1 MVRRFVPRAFAV
13 VAALIAAGCDRE
25 RSSGADGHLL
35 AFPAALGFGRVAMY
49 GDHTLDVDLQNAG
62 RTPITVD
69 DIAFDGAQG
78 AYSADVTAPEPNRLS
93 PDEHSGIRVH
103 FRPLAPGDQA
113 AALVIRTDSLNS
125 REVRIPL
132 AGVGVDARAKIS
144 ADTLDFGRI
153 EAQSRKT
160 RTLTFE
166 NTADI
171 EIQVNARFIGMD
183 ADEFQTGSFT
193 MAPFERRAAAVT
205 FAPERVGVKAAGLM
219 VAPCDGCK
227 EVPVNLVAEALDH
240 AVVAEPWEVDF
251 GPVPMDRYADGQV
264 KLHNISTE
272 PMPMDSMKLEAGT
285 DVAFTA
291 TPARFPTVLQPGEV
305 RIFPVRFSPGHL
317 GDSGGAVVFAE
328 QSVRNPQLKVPLRGF
343 GGTPDICVTPSSY
356 DFGMVPVGSK
366 SSFTVMVK
374 NCGASAP
381 VDVTRVAWGGDGVPG
396 EDEYAVAPG
405 TLPHTLAVGE
415 EMPVKVYFEPTRA
428 GDAGGYVRVFTSAY
442 SGAFRVA
449 VNGRARVSASCIV
462 SLTPPALDFGT
473 VPPTY
478 GAVLGVKVRNQGTDV
493 CAVKNIKL
501 NADAGGAFSLP
512 GGGIEGLI
520 LQPGDYFSFMVA
532 FRAPPAGGPSSG
544 VLQVQSADPNN
555 PQFLVPLIANA
566 QQSCVVAAPR
576 FLDFGVARP
585 DCPPPPGK
593 VTLINGC
600 ATPAVITGIDI
611 GPGTTDGEFAITAAP
626 PAPLTLQPGQT
637 ASVSVQYHALV
648 GGLNLSPLFVSVTGL
663 PAPYLVPLIGESST
677 RVDQIDRFTQQDASK
692 VDVLF
697 VVDNTSSMLEEQ
709 PKLVQGLP
717 SFVSAALSKGV
728 DLHVAVTT
736 TGVDAANPACPGGA
750 QGGEAGRFFPA
761 DNSNIR
767 QMTNLTP
774 NLSAELQ
781 QNAQVGLCAYVE
793 EGLEAMRRALS
804 DPLVSSADDP
814 RTPLPSDGNLGF
826 LREEAALAVVFVGDE
841 DDNSPDDVGTYVRFL
856 QSKKGLSQPQRAVIY
871 AIAPTAQRCP
881 TAGGVGT
888 RYAEAAAKTGGAVL
902 SACAPDYG
910 PLLADVANKA
920 FSPQARFPLSATPVQ
935 GSLAVTVNG
944 VGASGWTY
952 DAAGNSVVFN
962 TAPAP
967 GARIAVSYRRTC
979 P

>member
-1 MVRRFVPRAFAV
+1 MFRRFVPPALAA
-13 VAALIAAGCDRE
+13 VAALAAGCDRE
-25 RSSGADGHLL
+25 RSAGADGHLL
-35 AFPAALGFGRVAMY
+35 AFPATLGFGRVAMY

-62 RTPITVD
+62 RTPITVEE
-69 DIAFDGAQG
+69 ISFDGAQG
-78 AYSADVTAPEPNRLS
+78 AYSADLPDPEPDRLS
-93 PDEHSGIRVH
+93 PDEHSGMRVH

-113 AALVIRTDSLNS
+113 AAMIIRTDSLNS

-132 AGVGVDARAKIS
+132 AGVGVDAHAEIS

-160 RTLTFE
+160 LTLTFE
-166 NTADI
+166 NTSDI
-171 EIQVNARFIGMD
+171 EIQVGARVIGLD
-183 ADEFQTGSFT
+183 SDEFQAGSFT
-193 MAPFERRAAAVT
+193 LGPFERRAAAVT
-205 FAPERVGVKAAGLM
+205 FAPGRVGVKAAGLM

-227 EVPVNLVAEALDH
+227 EVPVKMVAEALDH

-251 GPVPMDRYADGQV
+251 GPVPMDRYADGTV
-264 KLHNISTE
+264 TLHNVSTE
-272 PMPMDSMKLEAGT
+272 PMVMDSMALAAGT

-291 TPARFPTVLQPGEV
+291 TPAAFPFTLKAGEV
-305 RIFPVRFSPGHL
+305 RKFPVRFSPGHL
-317 GDSGGAVVFAE
+317 GDSGGSVTIAE
-328 QSVRNPQLKVPLRGF
+328 ESVRNPQLLVPLRGF
-343 GGTPDICVTPSSY
+343 GGTPDICVAPSSY

-366 SSFTVMVK
+366 SSFTIEVK
-374 NCGASAP
+374 NCGATSP
-381 VDVTRVAWGGDGVPG
+381 VEVTRITWGGDGVPG
-396 EDEYAVAPG
+396 EDEYSVAPG
-405 TLPHTLAVGE
+405 TLPHTLAPGE
-415 EMPVKVYFEPTRA
+415 AMQVKVYFEPTRA
-428 GDAGGYVRVFTSAY
+428 GDAGGYVRAFTSAY

-449 VNGRARVSASCIV
+449 VNGRARVSASCSV
-462 SLTPPALDFGT
+462 TLTPPALDFGT

-478 GAVLGVKVRNQGTDV
+478 GAVLGVKVKNPGTDL

-501 NADAGGAFSLP
+501 TQDGGGAFSLP
-512 GGGIEGLI
+512 GGGIDGLI
-520 LQPGDYFSFMVA
+520 MYPGDYFTFMVA
-532 FRAPPAGGPSSG
+532 FKAPAAGGPSSG
-544 VLQVQSADPNN
+544 VLQVQSADPAN
-555 PQFLVPLIANA
+555 PQFLVPLIANP

-576 FLDFGVARP
+576 FLDFGVDRP

-600 ATPAVITGIDI
+600 AAPAEVTGIDI

-626 PAPLTLQPGQT
+626 ATPLTLQPGQT
-637 ASVSVQYHALV
+637 ASVSVKYQALV
-648 GGLNLSPLFVSVTGL
+648 GGLNLSPLFVAVTGL

-677 RVDQIDRFTQQDASK
+677 RVDQVDRFTQQDASK

-697 VVDNTSSMLEEQ
+697 VVDNTSSMVEEQ
-709 PKLVQGLP
+709 PKLVQGIP
-717 SFVSAALSKGV
+717 SFVNAALSKGV

-750 QGGEAGRFFPA
+750 EGGEAGRFFPA

-767 QMTNLTP
+767 ELTNLTP
-774 NLSAELQ
+774 NLAGELQ
-781 QNAQVGLCAYVE
+781 QNVQVGLCAYVE

-841 DDNSPDDVGTYVRFL
+841 DDNSADDVGTYVRFL

-871 AIAPTAQRCP
+871 AIAPTAQQCP

-888 RYAEAAAKTGGAVL
+888 RYAEAAAKTGGQVL
-902 SACAPDYG
+902 SVCAPDYG

-920 FSPQARFPLSATPVQ
+920 FSPQARFPLSATPVP
-935 GSLAVTVNG
+935 GSIAVTVNG
-944 VGASGWTY
+944 AAASGWTY
-952 DAAGNSVVFN
+952 DAAANAVAFN

-967 GARIAVSYRRTC
+967 GAKIAISYRRTC

>member
-1 MVRRFVPRAFAV
+1 MFRRFVPHALAV
-13 VAALIAAGCDRE
+13 VAALAAGCDRE

-35 AFPAALGFGRVAMY
+35 AFPATLGFGRVAMY

-62 RTPITVD
+62 RTPITLEQ
-69 DIAFDGAQG
+69 IAFDGAQG
-78 AYSADVTAPEPNRLS
+78 AYSADLPDPRPDRLS
-93 PDEHSGIRVH
+93 PDEHSGLRVH
-103 FRPLAPGDQA
+103 FRPQVPGDQA
-113 AALVIRTDSLNS
+113 AALVIHTDSLNS

-132 AGVGVDARAKIS
+132 AGVGVDAHAKIS
-144 ADTLDFGRI
+144 ADALDFGRI

-160 RTLTFE
+160 LTLTFE

-171 EIQVNARFIGMD
+171 EIVVGARFIGLD
-183 ADEFQTGSFT
+183 ADEFQAGSFT
-193 MAPFERRAAAVT
+193 MAPYERRAAAVT
-205 FAPERVGVKAAGLM
+205 FAPGRVGVKAAGLM
-219 VAPCDGCK
+219 VSPCDGCQ
-227 EVPVNLVAEALDH
+227 EVPVKVIAEALDH

-251 GPVPMDRYADGQV
+251 GAVPMDRYADGTV
-264 KLHNISTE
+264 RLHNVSTE
-272 PMPMDSMKLEAGT
+272 PMVMDSMALGSGT
-285 DVAFTA
+285 DPAFTA
-291 TPARFPTVLQPGEV
+291 TPAKLPLTLQAGEV
-305 RIFPVRFSPGHL
+305 RTFPVRFSPGHL

-328 QSVRNPQLKVPLRGF
+328 ESVRNPQLKVPLRGF
-343 GGTPDICVTPSSY
+343 GGTPDLCVTPTSF

-366 SSFTVMVK
+366 SSFLIAVK
-374 NCGASAP
+374 NCGASSP
-381 VDVTRVAWGGDGVPG
+381 VDVTRVTWGGDGVPG
-396 EDEYAVAPG
+396 EDEYSVAPG
-405 TLPHTLAVGE
+405 TLPHTLAPGE
-415 EMPVKVYFEPTRA
+415 EMQVKVYFEPARA
-428 GDAGGYVRVFTSAY
+428 GDAGGYVRVYSSVY
-442 SGAFRVA
+442 SGAFRVG

-501 NADAGGAFSLP
+501 NNDAGGAYSLP
-512 GGGIEGLI
+512 GGGIDGLI
-520 LQPGDYFSFMVA
+520 MNPGDYFSFMVA
-532 FRAPPAGGPSSG
+532 FKAPAAGGASTG

-555 PQFLVPLIANA
+555 PQFLVPLVANA

-585 DCPPPPGK
+585 DCPPPPGR

-600 ATPAVITGIDI
+600 AAPAVVTGIDI

-626 PAPLTLQPGQT
+626 ATPLTLQPGQT
-637 ASVSVQYHALV
+637 TGVSVQYKALV
-648 GGLNLSPLFVSVTGL
+648 GGLNLSPLYVSVNGL

-677 RVDQIDRFTQQDASK
+677 RVDQVDRFTQQDASK

-709 PKLVQGLP
+709 PKLVQGIP

-736 TGVDAANPACPGGA
+736 TGIDPANPACPGGA

-761 DNSNIR
+761 DNSNLR

-774 NLSAELQ
+774 NLSGELQ
-781 QNAQVGLCAYVE
+781 QNVQVGLCAYVE

-826 LREEAALAVVFVGDE
+826 LRDSAALAVVFVGDE
-841 DDNSPDDVGTYVRFL
+841 DDNSPDDVGAYVQFL

-871 AIAPTAQRCP
+871 AIAPTAQQCP

-888 RYAEAAAKTGGAVL
+888 RYAEAATKTGGAVL

-920 FSPQARFPLSATPVQ
+920 FSPQARFPLSATPVA
-935 GSLAVTVNG
+935 GSISVTVNG
-944 VGASGWTY
+944 VGTTAWSY
-952 DAAGNSVVFN
+952 DANGNAVVFG
-962 TAPAP
+962 TPPAP
-967 GARIAVSYRRTC
+967 GAKIAVSYRRTC